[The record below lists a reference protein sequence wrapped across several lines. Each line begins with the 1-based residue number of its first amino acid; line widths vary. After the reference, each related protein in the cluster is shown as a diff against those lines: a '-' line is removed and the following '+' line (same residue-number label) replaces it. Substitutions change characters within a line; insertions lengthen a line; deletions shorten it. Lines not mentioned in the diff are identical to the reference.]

1 MMTSIDSITITYKGK
16 EVSARKLTVSSI
28 IPLGIDIV
36 WHKVKTSAVLVFVA
50 RGMITFQ
57 PSGGKFPDVWQ
68 ESTTVT
74 TRMRLYGIIPMGGLH
89 SLRFEKVDNEN
100 NVLQTRESDASAKV
114 WDHRISLKANGTD
127 STFYQDEIIIYGGAL
142 TGLITFWAK
151 LFYIHR
157 QKRWQLIASNFTK

>member
-16 EVSARKLTVSSI
+16 EVIARKLTVSSI

-50 RGMITFQ
+50 RGMVSFQ

-68 ESTTVT
+68 EGTTVT

-100 NVLQTRESDASAKV
+100 NMLQTRESDASAKV
-114 WDHRISLKANGTD
+114 WDHRISLKANGPA

-151 LFYIHR
+151 LFYTHR
-157 QKRWQLIASNFTK
+157 QKRWQRIASNFTK